1 MEEKKFQIFVRTD
14 GAKVIVLM
22 VEGSDTVSSLMA
34 QLEDRLG
41 NRPSEFFISHCGRP
55 LYYHDAGTLA
65 DHKILKH
72 STLTVLYSHTRPRT
86 YDLKVDTLRSL
97 GVDVAHADDG
107 AMARKMGI
115 FVRDCMVPCGRGR
128 RVRTIALDVEAGD
141 TVASAMAQVQGKL
154 GYPPRLQALYLH
166 NGHSHRTRM
175 LHDSWGTLAD
185 YKVKDGSVL
194 TLDMNYD
201 EARRIKEE
209 RESLPPAAQQQQE
222 EISDDI

>member
-1 MEEKKFQIFVRTD
+1 MEEEKFQIFVRTI
-14 GAKVIVLM
+14 GGKTITLM

-34 QLEDRLG
+34 QVEDRLG

-128 RVRTIALDVEAGD
+128 RVRTIALEVEAGD
-141 TVASAMAQVQGKL
+141 TVASVMAQVQGML
-154 GYPPRLQALYLH
+154 GYPPPLQALYC
-166 NGHSHRTRM
+166 NGDSQRTRM
-175 LHDSWGTLAD
+175 LHDSGGTLAD

-194 TLDMNYD
+194 TLDMNYA

-209 RESLPPAAQQQQE
+209 S
-222 EISDDI
+222 